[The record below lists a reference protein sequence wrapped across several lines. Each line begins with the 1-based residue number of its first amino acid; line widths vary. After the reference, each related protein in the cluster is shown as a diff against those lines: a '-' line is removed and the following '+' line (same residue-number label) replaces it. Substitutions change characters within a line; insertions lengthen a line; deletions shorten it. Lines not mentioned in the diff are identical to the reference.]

1 MDQEI
6 YKKLERLAYERTN
19 PFCYSCYE
27 EAPTGACVK
36 CGSDDLM
43 RLLPGVGC
51 EYGTDWVIEEI
62 LGEELEAVDLD
73 EAFEEYIRQCY
84 PEETQ
89 VGWLT
94 LDTVSVL
101 KEMDPVSWSCSKSDW
116 ESQEESEGLIITLD
130 NGSTYY
136 RASDVEALVRS
147 DI

>member
-6 YKKLERLAYERTN
+6 YKKLEQLAFERTV

-27 EAPTGACVK
+27 EAPTGTCVR

-43 RLLPGVGC
+43 RLLTGVGC

-62 LGEELEAVDLD
+62 LSEELEPIDLD
-73 EAFEEYIRQCY
+73 EAFEESIRQCY
-84 PEETQ
+84 PEATQ

-101 KEMDPVSWSCSKSDW
+101 KEMDPVSWACAKSEW
-116 ESQEESEGLIITLD
+116 ESQEESEGLIVTLD
-130 NGSTYY
+130 KGSTYY
-136 RASDVEALVRS
+136 RISDVELLVR
-147 DI
+147 